1 MHYKSRKKSNE
12 LLIMELLN
20 RRRHLASNDRHHY
33 FSLKKG
39 YEGELLFDRL
49 TKKLDCECLILNDLL
64 LKVNNTTFQIDS
76 LIITQGK
83 VFIYEVKN
91 FEGDYYYESDKLYK
105 KPQLEVMNPL
115 FQLNRT
121 ESLLRQLLLSL
132 GYKPQIDAFI
142 IFINPKFTL
151 YQAPLDKTIILPTQL
166 NQYMETL
173 NKTPSKITEKHK
185 KIADQLL
192 ALNNP
197 DSPYKQIPSYD
208 YDQLRKG
215 ITCLKCYSYSVTIEK
230 RKCVCHDCGNKE
242 PVTVAVLR
250 SVQEFKLLFPNEKV
264 TTNIVEEW
272 CQVVPSKKSI
282 RRILSSNFRMVGVH
296 RWTSYE

>member
-1 MHYKSRKKSNE
+1 MHYKSRRKSNE

-20 RRRHLASNDRHHY
+20 RRRQLESNDRHHY

-39 YEGELLFDRL
+39 YEGELQFDCL

-91 FEGDYYYESDKLYK
+91 YEGDYYYETDKLYK
-105 KPQLEVMNPL
+105 KPKLEVINPL
-115 FQLNRT
+115 FQLNRS

-132 GYKPQIDAFI
+132 GYKLQIDAFI

-151 YQAPLDKTIILPTQL
+151 YQAPLDQPIILPTQL

-173 NKTPSKITEKHK
+173 NKIPSKITKKDK

-197 DSPYKQIPSYD
+197 NSPYKQIPSYD

-215 ITCLKCYSYSVTIEK
+215 ITCLKCQSYSITVEK
-230 RKCVCHDCGNKE
+230 RKCLCNECGHKE
-242 PVTVAVLR
+242 PVANAVLR

-264 TTNIVEEW
+264 TTNNIQDW
-272 CQVVPSKKSI
+272 CQVIQSKKSI
-282 RRILSSNFRMVGVH
+282 RRILSRNLRMVGVH